1 MGYKDAGSLMSELI
15 PSAEKTPKTP
25 HQVLNQI
32 VHHQNGGSNVPVDD
46 IGYAKPDINH
56 MIPFKPRRIP
66 VPGSH
71 PVSGGEFPMP
81 QTAHNALKLMPPP
94 VCFHGPFVRVD
105 DLIDKF
111 RSGEIPN
118 IDEFVRNKNTKVGQK
133 RNAQAKSQDESAVG
147 NDVFRQRQQKRAK
160 T

>member
-1 MGYKDAGSLMSELI
+1 MSI
-15 PSAEKTPKTP
+15 SVSKARRFKRHVQPSAEKTPKTP

-32 VHHQNGGSNVPVDD
+32 VHHQNGGLNVPVDD

-81 QTAHNALKLMPPP
+81 QSKFQSGRPALFRPHFLAAHNALKLMPPP

-118 IDEFVRNKNTKVGQK
+118 IDEFVRNK
-133 RNAQAKSQDESAVG
+133 
-147 NDVFRQRQQKRAK
+147 
-160 T
+160 

>member
-1 MGYKDAGSLMSELI
+1 MLDVQ

-32 VHHQNGGSNVPVDD
+32 VHRQNGSSNVPVDD

-81 QTAHNALKLMPPP
+81 QS
-94 VCFHGPFVRVD
+94 
-105 DLIDKF
+105 KF
-111 RSGEIPN
+111 QRS
-118 IDEFVRNKNTKVGQK
+118 D
-133 RNAQAKSQDESAVG
+133 SA
-147 NDVFRQRQQKRAK
+147 F
-160 T
+160 